1 MTVNF
6 NVPYFIRLL
15 ENNKPLG
22 VGSFGHVYN
31 IDGVAFKI
39 YNKFIMVYEDP
50 SKLQGVLNLFSQ
62 SNEIDLL
69 GQYNKDN
76 MSRLDSLIQK
86 SQLVKGAVL
95 PNGKILISDTLVGV
109 TMTLLDE
116 YITLDKYIKDYED
129 SSIPY
134 IMKKIKKNVN
144 EITSYGIYP
153 NDLKSCNIMI
163 NPLTKDI
170 KLIDLDDQCTNVL
183 EEKKK
188 KHHKFIEDEV
198 RENIK
203 ILRQELLNK
212 KDD

>member
-1 MTVNF
+1 MTVNL

-39 YNKFIMVYEDP
+39 YNKFISVYNDP
-50 SKLQGVLNLFSQ
+50 SKFQGALNLFSQ

-69 GQYNKDN
+69 RQYNKDN

-86 SQLVKGAVL
+86 SQLVKGSVL
-95 PNGKILISDTLVGV
+95 PNGKILISDTLIGV

-134 IMKKIKKNVN
+134 IMKKIKQNVN

-153 NDLKSCNIMI
+153 YDLKACNIMI
-163 NPLTKDI
+163 NPITKDI
-170 KLIDLDDQCTNVL
+170 KLIDLDDQCTKVFERKNQ
-183 EEKKK
+183 
-188 KHHKFIEDEV
+188 KHYKIIEDEI
-198 RENIK
+198 RANIK
-203 ILRQELLNK
+203 RLRQVLSNK
-212 KDD
+212 KG